1 MADPII
7 RICKRGSR
15 PAIQS
20 RYRRDCVQRASK
32 AIESCQFAPVTVRAN
47 GMPCASTTIC
57 RLVSSFPRSVG
68 LGPVSWPPGGWPHW
82 PHQYWHGSNQFG
94 RARAAF
100 AAGPGAA
107 SPRLRRPASRAVD
120 ASTSS
125 RCQSPVLAA
134 TPPKECPSAGHTRC
148 RSTLLGHQSNGV
160 GHLFGKGQIS
170 VSGAPALSTT
180 FC

>member
-134 TPPKECPSAGHTRC
+134 TPPGDVHLQNIQDAVQRRLIIDQAGPLPFRVGTNFGIRGSSAAHN
-148 RSTLLGHQSNGV
+148 S
-160 GHLFGKGQIS
+160 
-170 VSGAPALSTT
+170 
-180 FC
+180 